1 MTMRPE
7 SRTVKIRLPP
17 LSDEAAVE
25 IRDFF
30 YDFIERFESHYS
42 AQIRRFYHD
51 HSAHN
56 IVQHHPCAHAPDDD
70 PPF

>member
-1 MTMRPE
+1 MRPE

-25 IRDFF
+25 IRDFL
-30 YDFIERFESHYS
+30 YDFIERFESHYG
-42 AQIRRFYHD
+42 AQIHRFYED

-56 IVQHHPCAHAPDDD
+56 IVPHHPRTDAPDDD

>member
-1 MTMRPE
+1 MRPE
-7 SRTVKIRLPP
+7 SCPVKIRLPP

-25 IRDFF
+25 IRDFL

-42 AQIRRFYHD
+42 AQIRRFYHGR
-51 HSAHN
+51 SAHS
-56 IVQHHPCAHAPDDD
+56 IVQHHPPPHVPEDD

>member
-1 MTMRPE
+1 MRLE

-25 IRDFF
+25 IREFL
-30 YDFIERFESHYS
+30 YDFIERFESHYG
-42 AQIRRFYHD
+42 AKIHRFYHD
-51 HSAHN
+51 RSAQN
-56 IVQHHPCAHAPDDD
+56 IAQHHPSAHAPDDD

>member
-1 MTMRPE
+1 MHSE

-17 LSDEAAVE
+17 LADEAVVE
-25 IRDFF
+25 IRDFL
-30 YDFIERFESHYS
+30 YDFIERFESRYG
-42 AQIRRFYHD
+42 AQIHRFYKD

-56 IVQHHPCAHAPDDD
+56 FVQHHPRARAPDDD

>member
-7 SRTVKIRLPP
+7 SCPVKIRLPP
-17 LSDEAAVE
+17 LSDEATVE
-25 IRDFF
+25 IRDFL
-30 YDFIERFESHYS
+30 YDFIERFESRYS
-42 AQIRRFYHD
+42 AQIHRFYEN

>member
-7 SRTVKIRLPP
+7 SRPVKICLPP

-25 IRDFF
+25 IRDFL
-30 YDFIERFESHYS
+30 YDFIERFVSRYG
-42 AQIRRFYHD
+42 AQIHRFYHD
-51 HSAHN
+51 RSPQN
-56 IVQHHPCAHAPDDD
+56 DGPHHPRAHAPDDD